1 MLVSLG
7 FIFMILSNIVCMCF
21 ISFMVVVHV
30 SVAYSS
36 VGIRHVSMS
45 FHIVF
50 ISILLKLLFPA
61 ILKIVWIV
69 ASALPFNLLMWSSF
83 VPLLFILVPRY
94 LYVVTFSRSICP
106 SLNGV
111 SGVFPIVIVWLGRI

>member
-1 MLVSLG
+1 MLKNPVSICMISLG
-7 FIFMILSNIVCMCF
+7 VVVGVFRILFMILSNIICMCF
-21 ISFMVVVHV
+21 ISFLAVVHV
-30 SVAYSS
+30 SVAYS

-69 ASALPFNLLMWSSF
+69 AAALPFNLLMWSSF
-83 VPLLFILVPRY
+83 VPRFMAVNGALAQLTPLSLPSRALL
-94 LYVVTFSRSICP
+94 
-106 SLNGV
+106 
-111 SGVFPIVIVWLGRI
+111 